1 MEIQRAEYN
10 DIEEI
15 LDLQYKAFITQARK
29 TRDYSIEP
37 LHQTV
42 SNVQEEFDNGLIL
55 KATDDEGKII
65 GYVRSVI
72 EDNTVHISKL
82 FVDPKLKNCGLG
94 STLLNTIEAESNAE
108 RAELFTNSL
117 CTKNISFYKKNGY
130 TPYKFEYMPELALK
144 FDFIFL
150 EKYLT

>member
-55 KATDDEGKII
+55 KATDDEGKIF
-65 GYVRSVI
+65 GSVRSVT

-82 FVDPKLKNCGLG
+82 FVDPKLKNCG
-94 STLLNTIEAESNAE
+94 
-108 RAELFTNSL
+108 
-117 CTKNISFYKKNGY
+117 
-130 TPYKFEYMPELALK
+130 
-144 FDFIFL
+144 
-150 EKYLT
+150 